1 MSNLKK
7 IIENINNKNF
17 DKALK
22 LCKLYENNSNA
33 HIIFNLKGAIYQL
46 QNNLEMAEICFLKS
60 SKINNSF
67 IDPLKNLY
75 IIYNKKK
82 KIEEM
87 ISVGKKLIQ
96 IDQQDPSFNYK
107 LGFAYDLNKK
117 FSDAIKYYQNCI
129 DSNGKETKFAL
140 NNIGSIYLKENKPKI
155 SLNFFLRAFNLDQ
168 KDKIIVNNLLSIY
181 LQFRDKKNSDL
192 FYTKA
197 KDIDKNFIEF
207 KFNEVTYLIL
217 NNLIDK
223 AIEILKSN
231 IDQIKFLIQLIKINF
246 TIGKN
251 EEAKKLFNESKAKIE
266 KNSNYLN
273 FLGMRYL
280 SEGDFDNGWK
290 FYEYRPLRHLNILK
304 NIKEWNG
311 EDLNSKHII
320 VYSEQGLGDTIQFSK
335 YIFPL
340 MKISKEVTFVVQK
353 KIQNIFKTDFSNL
366 KIEIEDTIQDKIFDY
381 KISLGSILKYF
392 YKEKFNKDENLI
404 KINKEFSNKWIN
416 EFSTKKMKIG
426 IAWSGSV
433 TGPNEPYR
441 SIPLKSLNKLFSL
454 DVNFFCLQNEIW
466 ERDLDYFKSSK
477 IVNFGKYNF
486 DELTSIITDLD
497 LIISSDTS
505 LLHLSASLNKE
516 TWGLINLSPDWRWGK
531 FNTINPY
538 NSLKLF
544 RQKIFNNWDDVS
556 NTIFEDLNKK
566 IKEINE

>member
-1 MSNLKK
+1 MSNLKR

-22 LCKLYENNSNA
+22 FCDLYENNSNA
-33 HIIFNLKGAIYQL
+33 HIISNLKGAIYQL
-46 QNNLEMAEICFLKS
+46 QNNLEMAEIYFLKS

-96 IDQQDPSFNYK
+96 IDQLDPSFNYK

-117 FSDAIKYYQNCI
+117 FSDAIHYYQNCI
-129 DSNGKETKFAL
+129 DLNGKETKFAL
-140 NNIGSIYLKENKPKI
+140 NNMGSIYLKENKPKI

-168 KDKIIVNNLLSIY
+168 KDEIIVNNLLSNY
-181 LQFRDKKNSDL
+181 LQLRDKKNSDL
-192 FYTKA
+192 FYAKA
-197 KDIDKNFIEF
+197 KDIDKDFIEF
-207 KFNEVTYLIL
+207 KFNEATYLIF
-217 NNLIDK
+217 NNQIYK
-223 AIEILKSN
+223 AIEILQSN
-231 IDQIKFLIQLIKINF
+231 KNQIKFLIQLIKINF
-246 TIGKN
+246 TIGNN
-251 EEAKKLFNESKAKIE
+251 EVANKLFNESKAKIE
-266 KNSNYLN
+266 RNSNYLN

-280 SEGDFDNGWK
+280 SDGDFDNGWK
-290 FYEYRPLRHLNILK
+290 FYEYRPLKHLNILK

-392 YKEKFNKDENLI
+392 YKEKLNKDENLI
-404 KINKEFSNKWIN
+404 RINKEFSNKWIN
-416 EFSTKKMKIG
+416 KFDTKKMKIG
-426 IAWSGSV
+426 IAWSGSA

-486 DELTSIITDLD
+486 DELTSIITNLD
-497 LIISSDTS
+497 LVISSDTS

-538 NSLKLF
+538 KSLKIF

-556 NTIFEDLNKK
+556 NTIFENLNKK
-566 IKEINE
+566 IKEINK

>member
-1 MSNLKK
+1 MSNLKR

-22 LCKLYENNSNA
+22 FCKLYENNSNA
-33 HIIFNLKGAIYQL
+33 HIISNLKGAIYQL

-60 SKINNSF
+60 SKIDDSF

-96 IDQQDPSFNYK
+96 IDQLDPSFNYK

-117 FSDAIKYYQNCI
+117 FSDAIHYYQNCI
-129 DSNGKETKFAL
+129 DLNGKETKFAL
-140 NNIGSIYLKENKPKI
+140 NNMGSIYLKENKAKI

-168 KDKIIVNNLLSIY
+168 KDKIIINNLLSNY
-181 LQFRDKKNSDL
+181 LQLRDKKNSDL
-192 FYTKA
+192 FYAKA
-197 KDIDKNFIEF
+197 KDIDKDFIEF
-207 KFNEVTYLIL
+207 KFNEATYLIF
-217 NNLIDK
+217 NNQISK
-223 AIEILKSN
+223 AIEILQSN
-231 IDQIKFLIQLIKINF
+231 KNQIKFLIQLIKINF
-246 TIGKN
+246 TIGNN
-251 EEAKKLFNESKAKIE
+251 EVANKLFNESKARIE
-266 KNSNYLN
+266 RNSNYLN

-280 SEGDFDNGWK
+280 SDGDFDNGWK
-290 FYEYRPLRHLNILK
+290 FYEYRPLKHLNILK

-392 YKEKFNKDENLI
+392 YKEKLNEDENLI
-404 KINKEFSNKWIN
+404 RINKEFSNKWIN
-416 EFSTKKMKIG
+416 KFDTKKMKIG
-426 IAWSGSV
+426 IAWSGSA

-486 DELTSIITDLD
+486 DELTSIITNLD
-497 LIISSDTS
+497 LVISSDTS

-538 NSLKLF
+538 KSLKLF

-556 NTIFEDLNKK
+556 NTIFENLNKK
-566 IKEINE
+566 IKEINK

>member
-1 MSNLKK
+1 MSNLKR

-22 LCKLYENNSNA
+22 FCDLYENNSNA
-33 HIIFNLKGAIYQL
+33 HIISNLKGAIYQL
-46 QNNLEMAEICFLKS
+46 QNNLEMAEIYFLKS

-96 IDQQDPSFNYK
+96 IDQLDPSFNYK

-117 FSDAIKYYQNCI
+117 FSDAIHYYQNCI
-129 DSNGKETKFAL
+129 DLNGKETKFAL
-140 NNIGSIYLKENKPKI
+140 NNMGSIYLKENKPKI

-168 KDKIIVNNLLSIY
+168 KDKIIVNNLLSNY
-181 LQFRDKKNSDL
+181 LQLRDKKNSDL
-192 FYTKA
+192 FYAKA
-197 KDIDKNFIEF
+197 KDIDKDFIEF
-207 KFNEVTYLIL
+207 KFNEATYLIF
-217 NNLIDK
+217 NNKIYK
-223 AIEILKSN
+223 AIEILQSN
-231 IDQIKFLIQLIKINF
+231 KNQIKFLIQLIKINF
-246 TIGKN
+246 TIGNN
-251 EEAKKLFNESKAKIE
+251 EVAIKLFNESKAKIE
-266 KNSNYLN
+266 RNSNYLN

-280 SEGDFDNGWK
+280 SDGDFDYGWK
-290 FYEYRPLRHLNILK
+290 FYEYRPLKHLNILK

-392 YKEKFNKDENLI
+392 YKEKLNKDENLI
-404 KINKEFSNKWIN
+404 RINKEFSNKWIN
-416 EFSTKKMKIG
+416 KFDTKKMKIG
-426 IAWSGSV
+426 IAWSGSA

-486 DELTSIITDLD
+486 DELTSIITNLD
-497 LIISSDTS
+497 LVISSDTS

-538 NSLKLF
+538 KSLKIF

-556 NTIFEDLNKK
+556 NTIFENLNKK
-566 IKEINE
+566 IKEINK

>member
-1 MSNLKK
+1 MSNLKR

-22 LCKLYENNSNA
+22 FCKLYENNSNA
-33 HIIFNLKGAIYQL
+33 HIISNLRGAIYQL

-96 IDQQDPSFNYK
+96 IDQLDPSFNYK

-117 FSDAIKYYQNCI
+117 FSDAIHYYQNCI
-129 DSNGKETKFAL
+129 ELNGKETKFAL
-140 NNIGSIYLKENKPKI
+140 NNMGSIYLKENKPKI

-168 KDKIIVNNLLSIY
+168 KDKIIVNNLLSNY
-181 LQFRDKKNSDL
+181 LQLRDKKNSDL
-192 FYTKA
+192 FYAKA
-197 KDIDKNFIEF
+197 KDIDKDFIEF
-207 KFNEVTYLIL
+207 KFNEATYLIF
-217 NNLIDK
+217 NNQIYQ
-223 AIEILKSN
+223 AIEILQSN
-231 IDQIKFLIQLIKINF
+231 KNQIKFLIQLIKINF
-246 TIGKN
+246 TIGNN
-251 EEAKKLFNESKAKIE
+251 EVANKLFNESKAKIE
-266 KNSNYLN
+266 RNSNYLN

-280 SEGDFDNGWK
+280 SDGDFDNGWK
-290 FYEYRPLRHLNILK
+290 FYEYRPLKHLNILK

-392 YKEKFNKDENLI
+392 YKEKLNKDENLI
-404 KINKEFSNKWIN
+404 RINKEFSNEWIN
-416 EFSTKKMKIG
+416 KFDTKKMKIG
-426 IAWSGSV
+426 IAWSGSA

-486 DELTSIITDLD
+486 DELTSIITNLD
-497 LIISSDTS
+497 LVISSDTS

-538 NSLKLF
+538 KSLKLF

-556 NTIFEDLNKK
+556 NTIFENLNKK
-566 IKEINE
+566 IKEINK

>member
-1 MSNLKK
+1 MSNLKR

-22 LCKLYENNSNA
+22 FCDLYENNSNA
-33 HIIFNLKGAIYQL
+33 HIISNLKGAIYQL
-46 QNNLEMAEICFLKS
+46 QNNLEMAEIYFLKS

-96 IDQQDPSFNYK
+96 IDQLDPSFNYK

-117 FSDAIKYYQNCI
+117 FSDAIHYYQNCI
-129 DSNGKETKFAL
+129 DLNGKETKFAL
-140 NNIGSIYLKENKPKI
+140 NNMGSIYLKENKPKI

-168 KDKIIVNNLLSIY
+168 KDKIIVNNLLSNY
-181 LQFRDKKNSDL
+181 LQLRDKKNSDL
-192 FYTKA
+192 FYAKA
-197 KDIDKNFIEF
+197 KDIDKDFIEF
-207 KFNEVTYLIL
+207 KFNEATYLIF
-217 NNLIDK
+217 NNKIYK
-223 AIEILKSN
+223 AIEILQSN
-231 IDQIKFLIQLIKINF
+231 KNQIKFLIQLIKINF
-246 TIGKN
+246 TIGNN
-251 EEAKKLFNESKAKIE
+251 EVANKLFNESKAKIE
-266 KNSNYLN
+266 RNSNYLN

-280 SEGDFDNGWK
+280 SDGDFDNGWK
-290 FYEYRPLRHLNILK
+290 FYEYRPLKHLNILK

-392 YKEKFNKDENLI
+392 YKEKLNKDENLI
-404 KINKEFSNKWIN
+404 RINKEFSNKWIN
-416 EFSTKKMKIG
+416 KFDTKKMKIG
-426 IAWSGSV
+426 IAWSGSA

-486 DELTSIITDLD
+486 DELTSIITNLD
-497 LIISSDTS
+497 LVISSDTS

-538 NSLKLF
+538 KSLKLF

-556 NTIFEDLNKK
+556 NTIFENLNKK
-566 IKEINE
+566 IKEINK

>member
-1 MSNLKK
+1 MSNLKR

-22 LCKLYENNSNA
+22 FCKLYENNSNA
-33 HIIFNLKGAIYQL
+33 HIISNLKGAIYQL
-46 QNNLEMAEICFLKS
+46 QNNLVMAEICFLKS
-60 SKINNSF
+60 SKINSSF

-96 IDQQDPSFNYK
+96 IDQLDPSFNYK

-117 FSDAIKYYQNCI
+117 FSDAIHYYQNCI
-129 DSNGKETKFAL
+129 DLNGKEIKFAL
-140 NNIGSIYLKENKPKI
+140 NNMGSIYLKENKPKI

-168 KDKIIVNNLLSIY
+168 KDKIIVNNLLANY
-181 LQFRDKKNSDL
+181 LQLRDKKNSDL
-192 FYTKA
+192 FYAKA
-197 KDIDKNFIEF
+197 KDIDKDFIEF
-207 KFNEVTYLIL
+207 KFNESTYLIL
-217 NNLIDK
+217 NNQIYK
-223 AIEILKSN
+223 AIEILQSN
-231 IDQIKFLIQLIKINF
+231 KNQIKFLIQLIKINF
-246 TIGKN
+246 TIGNNKIAN
-251 EEAKKLFNESKAKIE
+251 KLFNESKAKIE
-266 KNSNYLN
+266 RNSNYLN
-273 FLGMRYL
+273 FLGIRYL
-280 SEGDFDNGWK
+280 SDGDFDNGWK
-290 FYEYRPLRHLNILK
+290 FYEYRPLKHLNILK

-311 EDLNSKHII
+311 EDLNSKHIV

-392 YKEKFNKDENLI
+392 YKEKLNKNENLI
-404 KINKEFSNKWIN
+404 RINKEFSNKWIN
-416 EFSTKKMKIG
+416 KFNTKKMKIG
-426 IAWSGSV
+426 IAWSGSA

-486 DELTSIITDLD
+486 DELTSIITNLD
-497 LIISSDTS
+497 LVISSDTS

-538 NSLKLF
+538 KSLKLF

-556 NTIFEDLNKK
+556 NTIFENLNKK
-566 IKEINE
+566 IKEINK

>member
-1 MSNLKK
+1 MSNLKR

-22 LCKLYENNSNA
+22 FCKLYENNSNA
-33 HIIFNLKGAIYQL
+33 HIISNLKGAIYQL

-96 IDQQDPSFNYK
+96 IDQLDPSFNYK

-117 FSDAIKYYQNCI
+117 FSDAIHYYQNCI
-129 DSNGKETKFAL
+129 DLNGKETKFAL
-140 NNIGSIYLKENKPKI
+140 NNMGSIYLKENKPKI

-168 KDKIIVNNLLSIY
+168 KDKIIVNNLLSNY
-181 LQFRDKKNSDL
+181 LQLRDKKNSDL
-192 FYTKA
+192 FYAKA
-197 KDIDKNFIEF
+197 KDIDKDFIEF
-207 KFNEVTYLIL
+207 KFNESTYLIL
-217 NNLIDK
+217 NNQIYK
-223 AIEILKSN
+223 AIEILQSN
-231 IDQIKFLIQLIKINF
+231 KNQIKFLIQLIKINF
-246 TIGKN
+246 TIGNN
-251 EEAKKLFNESKAKIE
+251 EVANKLFNESKAKIE
-266 KNSNYLN
+266 RNSNYLN

-280 SEGDFDNGWK
+280 SDGDFDNGWK
-290 FYEYRPLRHLNILK
+290 FYEYRPLKHLNILK

-392 YKEKFNKDENLI
+392 YKEKLNKDENLI
-404 KINKEFSNKWIN
+404 RINKEFSNKWIN
-416 EFSTKKMKIG
+416 KFDTKKMKIG
-426 IAWSGSV
+426 IAWSGSA

-486 DELTSIITDLD
+486 DELTSIITNLD
-497 LIISSDTS
+497 LVISSDTS

-538 NSLKLF
+538 KSLKLF

-556 NTIFEDLNKK
+556 NTIFENLNKK
-566 IKEINE
+566 IKEINK

>member
-1 MSNLKK
+1 MSNLKR

-22 LCKLYENNSNA
+22 FCDLYENNSNA
-33 HIIFNLKGAIYQL
+33 HIISNLKGAIYQL
-46 QNNLEMAEICFLKS
+46 QNNLEMAEIYFLKS

-96 IDQQDPSFNYK
+96 IDQLDPSFNYK

-117 FSDAIKYYQNCI
+117 FSDAIHYYQNCI
-129 DSNGKETKFAL
+129 DLNGKETKFAL
-140 NNIGSIYLKENKPKI
+140 NNMGSIYLKENKPKI

-168 KDKIIVNNLLSIY
+168 KDKIIVNNLLSNY
-181 LQFRDKKNSDL
+181 LQLRDKKNSDL
-192 FYTKA
+192 FYAKA
-197 KDIDKNFIEF
+197 KDIDKDFIEF
-207 KFNEVTYLIL
+207 KFNEATYLIF
-217 NNLIDK
+217 NNKIYK
-223 AIEILKSN
+223 AIEILQSN
-231 IDQIKFLIQLIKINF
+231 KNQIKFLIQLIKINF
-246 TIGKN
+246 TIGNN
-251 EEAKKLFNESKAKIE
+251 EVANKLFNESKAKIE
-266 KNSNYLN
+266 RNSNYLN

-280 SEGDFDNGWK
+280 SDGDFDNGWK
-290 FYEYRPLRHLNILK
+290 FYEYRPLKHLNILK

-392 YKEKFNKDENLI
+392 YKEKLNKDENLI
-404 KINKEFSNKWIN
+404 RINKEFSNKWIN
-416 EFSTKKMKIG
+416 KFDTKKMKIG
-426 IAWSGSV
+426 IAWSGSA

-486 DELTSIITDLD
+486 DELTSIITNLD
-497 LIISSDTS
+497 LVISSDTS

-538 NSLKLF
+538 KSLKIF

-556 NTIFEDLNKK
+556 NTIFENLNKK
-566 IKEINE
+566 IKEINK

>member
-1 MSNLKK
+1 MSNLKI

-22 LCKLYENNSNA
+22 FCDLYENNSNA
-33 HIIFNLKGAIYQL
+33 HIISNLKGAIYQL
-46 QNNLEMAEICFLKS
+46 QNNLEMAEIYFLKS

-96 IDQQDPSFNYK
+96 IDQLDPSFNYK

-117 FSDAIKYYQNCI
+117 FSDAIHYYQNCI
-129 DSNGKETKFAL
+129 DLNGKETKFAL
-140 NNIGSIYLKENKPKI
+140 NNMGSIYLKENKPKI

-168 KDKIIVNNLLSIY
+168 KDKIIVNNLLSNY
-181 LQFRDKKNSDL
+181 LQLRDKKNSDL
-192 FYTKA
+192 FYAKA
-197 KDIDKNFIEF
+197 KDIDKDFIEF
-207 KFNEVTYLIL
+207 KFNEATYLIF
-217 NNLIDK
+217 NNKIYK
-223 AIEILKSN
+223 AIEILQSN
-231 IDQIKFLIQLIKINF
+231 KNQIKFLIQLIKINF
-246 TIGKN
+246 TIGNN
-251 EEAKKLFNESKAKIE
+251 EVAIKLFNESKAKIE
-266 KNSNYLN
+266 RNSNYLN

-280 SEGDFDNGWK
+280 SDGDFDNGWK
-290 FYEYRPLRHLNILK
+290 FYEYRPLKHLNILK

-392 YKEKFNKDENLI
+392 YKEKLNKDENLI
-404 KINKEFSNKWIN
+404 RINKEFSNKWIN
-416 EFSTKKMKIG
+416 KFDTKKMKIG
-426 IAWSGSV
+426 IAWSGSA

-486 DELTSIITDLD
+486 DELTSIITNLD
-497 LIISSDTS
+497 LVISSDTS

-538 NSLKLF
+538 KSLKIF

-556 NTIFEDLNKK
+556 NTIFENLNKK
-566 IKEINE
+566 IKEINK